1 MSPDVPERRG
11 GVPRRRRLLLKLLA
25 LSVLVSACSVAAT
38 AWLTAHV
45 TSVAIRQTQGQTLTD
60 DAHIYDTLLGYA
72 ATHHDWRGV
81 AATVRRLARGTG
93 HRITLTDQGRHTMV
107 DSGAGATH
115 VPLPAQASA
124 TVNPLSVDGTPAAR
138 ADAGDSGHTGGEPAT
153 AAGGSPAPCSPNA
166 RCLPDTRSPSPA
178 AAPGTDSAVPAAPSA
193 IDPRAVGPFLLPAAE
208 RADLRGVAQR
218 TAACLRD
225 QLNVSVRVDTTP
237 SGRPVLR
244 PARSG
249 LYPPSACAATALSRP
264 TRTEAHALH
273 RLSGLVNACLSRRGA
288 PPVRLNLDDSWT
300 RSAPGTARG
309 EHVVADCVEGAR
321 REQLA
326 PYVAPPALLFVS
338 SPQRAP
344 VAFLDLSPGNLT
356 RIAEVTGLVI
366 LVTLTV
372 TALAGTRMVRPL
384 RALAGAARRMTEGDL
399 AARAEV
405 AANDEIG
412 DVAVAFNSMAERRER
427 SEKLR
432 KAMVN
437 DVAHELRTPL
447 SNIRGWLEAAED
459 GLAVPDNA
467 FLTSLLDE
475 AVLLQ
480 HVIDD
485 LRDLS
490 AADAGELRLR
500 VRQVDLAELLGQVA
514 AAHRGTAQ
522 AAGVALV
529 TAVEGG
535 AVVAAD
541 PVRLRQAVG
550 NLVSNAVRHTPAG
563 GSVTVTGRAGG
574 ARAVIGVTD
583 TGAGIGAEDLPRV
596 FDRFWRAEK
605 SRNRQ
610 TGGSGL
616 GLAIVRKLVEA
627 HGGTITA
634 TSTPGEGSAFTIT
647 VPAQP

>member
-1 MSPDVPERRG
+1 MRPDVPMRRS
-11 GVPRRRRLLLKLLA
+11 LLLKLLA
-25 LSVLVSACSVAAT
+25 LSALVSACSIAAT

-45 TSVAIRQTQGQTLTD
+45 TTVAIRQAQGQTLTD

-72 ATHHDWRGV
+72 AAHHDWRG
-81 AATVRRLARGTG
+81 ATATVRRLARSTG
-93 HRITLTDQGRHTMV
+93 HRITLTDPSRHPVV
-107 DSGAGATH
+107 DSGAGTTH

-124 TVNPLSVDGTPAAR
+124 TVNPLSVDGTLAAR
-138 ADAGDSGHTGGEPAT
+138 TGTRDSGYTGGEPTT
-153 AAGGSPAPCSPNA
+153 APDGSPAPCAPTGS
-166 RCLPDTRSPSPA
+166 CSPDTRSPSPA
-178 AAPGTDSAVPAAPSA
+178 AAPGAETVVPAAPSA
-193 IDPRAVGPFLLPAAE
+193 IDPRTVGPFLLPAAE
-208 RADLRGVAQR
+208 RADLRSVAQR

-225 QLNVSVRVDTTP
+225 RLNVSVRVDTTP

-249 LYPPSACAATALSRP
+249 PYPAAACPATALSHP
-264 TRTEAHALH
+264 TPTEARSLA

-288 PPVRLNLDDSWT
+288 PPVRLNLDNSWT
-300 RSAPGTARG
+300 QSTQRAAQGDQ
-309 EHVVADCVEGAR
+309 VVADCIEDAR

-344 VAFLDLSPGNLT
+344 VAFLDLSPGNLM
-356 RIAEVTGLVI
+356 RIAEVTGLVM
-366 LVTLTV
+366 LATLTV

-384 RALAGAARRMTEGDL
+384 RALAGAARRMTDGDL
-399 AARAEV
+399 AARVKV
-405 AANDEIG
+405 AVNDEIG
-412 DVAVAFNSMAERRER
+412 DVAVAFNTMAERRER
-427 SEKLR
+427 SEGLR
-432 KAMVN
+432 KAMVS

-490 AADAGELRLR
+490 AADAGELRLH
-500 VRQVDLAELLGQVA
+500 VRPVHLAELLGQVA
-514 AAHRGTAQ
+514 TAHRGTAQ
-522 AAGVALV
+522 AAGVVLV
-529 TAVEGG
+529 TAVDDR
-535 AVVAAD
+535 AFVTAD

-563 GSVTVTGRAGG
+563 GSVTVTGRVSG
-574 ARAVIGVTD
+574 ASAVIGVTD
-583 TGAGIGAEDLPRV
+583 TGIGISAEDLPRV

-605 SRNRQ
+605 SRSRQ

-616 GLAIVRKLVEA
+616 GLSIVRKLAEA
-627 HGGTITA
+627 HGGAITA
-634 TSTPGEGSAFTIT
+634 TSAPDEGSVFTLT
-647 VPAQP
+647 LPAQP